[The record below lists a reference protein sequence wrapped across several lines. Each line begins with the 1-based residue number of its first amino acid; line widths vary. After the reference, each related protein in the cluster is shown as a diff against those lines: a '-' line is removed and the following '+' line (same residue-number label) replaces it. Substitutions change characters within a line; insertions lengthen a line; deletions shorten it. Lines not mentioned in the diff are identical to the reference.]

1 MLHLVYNHRAVAC
14 DNIPPPT
21 IIILTIV
28 RYIEDS
34 DYFIRNNRKYCKDLC
49 GGICIHCTLFPC
61 YEKVIKH
68 SFEANGLDKQLL
80 TVRSQSSA
88 LYFIEEK

>member
-1 MLHLVYNHRAVAC
+1 MLNLVYNHRAVAC

-28 RYIEDS
+28 RYVEDRDYSFVTTENIE
-34 DYFIRNNRKYCKDLC
+34 KDLC

-68 SFEANGLDKQLL
+68 SFQANGLDKQLL

-88 LYFIEEK
+88 LYFIAEK